1 MQSTTA
7 SEMNT
12 SLRTLG
18 GACLEYM
25 AGEVAWNDGQRGV
38 ADGGVLSCWGGN
50 ITDARIVAEDGAHL
64 PFVRPHNHDE
74 TLGVTD
80 ASHILFA
87 DGTAQ
92 DVLETLEERAKYMGY
107 THVDAKV
114 APNQKVVYR
123 VQNAWVP
130 VEGGVRKIAP
140 AHYSYQTRSRDDP
153 RNLIVLG
160 TPQGTF
166 VHSDDAGVQ
175 KLMGH
180 TVGADGT
187 VSTHWFAAEP
197 TDTLVGHAVVDDD
210 LPPASKKA
218 RAVEMGLKGM
228 GARAN
233 CFVVM
238 SIPNKQKPVARPPAL
253 SSWDL
258 KDEAGNC
265 VYRSLGASSSARVSL
280 DDAPAG
286 TADKNAIAIERPE
299 DEPIVVTILLYN
311 AIEVKDSKTP
321 MQVANTDLA
330 LAVADMERIYAL
342 GKKHGGAV
350 CKLSELPVMLR
361 KLTKEDVATCTRKLK
376 EDPPSADPFAPS
388 ATALAAL
395 A

>member
-1 MQSTTA
+1 MQTTT
-7 SEMNT
+7 MNE

-38 ADGGVLSCWGGN
+38 AQGGVLSCWGGN

-74 TLGVTD
+74 KLGVTD
-80 ASHILFA
+80 ASNILFA

-92 DVLETLEERAKYMGY
+92 DVLESLGERAKYMGY

-130 VEGGVRKIAP
+130 VGEKEGVRKIAP
-140 AHYSYQTRSRDDP
+140 AHYSYQTRRRDDP
-153 RNLIVLG
+153 RNLLVLG

-180 TVGADGT
+180 RVGADGA
-187 VSTHWFAAEP
+187 VHTHWFAAEA
-197 TDTLVGHAVVDDD
+197 TDTLVGHAVVGDDI

-238 SIPNKQKPVARPPAL
+238 SIPNKQKTRPPAL

-258 KDEAGNC
+258 KNEAGAC

-311 AIEVKDSKTP
+311 AIEAKDCKTP
-321 MQVANTDLA
+321 TQVANTDLA

-376 EDPPSADPFAPS
+376 EDPPADPFVPS
-388 ATALAAL
+388 ATALAAF